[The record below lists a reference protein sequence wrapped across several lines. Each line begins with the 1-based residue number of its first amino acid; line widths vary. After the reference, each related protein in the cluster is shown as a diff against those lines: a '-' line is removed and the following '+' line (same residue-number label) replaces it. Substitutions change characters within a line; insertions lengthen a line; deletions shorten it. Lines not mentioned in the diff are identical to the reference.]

1 MLTCPGCNNLVSY
14 SSTYCWNCKKYVR
27 VALPAET
34 FGEAAVITV
43 SGEER
48 VTDLK
53 TGGQKGI
60 KPERFDLIPMDAMQE
75 VARVYGYGAKKY
87 ADNNWLK
94 GYSWSLSFGALLRH
108 VALAMLGE
116 DRDKET
122 GLLHTA
128 HAAFHCLAIT
138 TFIMRKL
145 GTDNRV
151 KPKEV

>member
-1 MLTCPGCNNLVSY
+1 MCVPPETFGGELAFRNTDS
-14 SSTYCWNCKKYVR
+14 
-27 VALPAET
+27 LPAET
-34 FGEAAVITV
+34 FGGVAETRIT
-43 SGEER
+43 
-48 VTDLK
+48 DPK
-53 TGGQKGI
+53 TGGQKGV

-87 ADNNWLK
+87 AANNWLK

-108 VALAMLGE
+108 IALAMLGE

-128 HAAFHCLAIT
+128 HAVFHCLTIT

-145 GTDNRV
+145 GTDDRI